1 MTTTIRHILTVF
13 ILASLTGCFIQ
24 TKTRK
29 PKSDLKTQTLTV
41 YKIDERVQVENIQI
55 TKLDTTLNLFKGESL
70 IGITV
75 KGTIKTVIDPEL
87 KSKYYFDKLDF
98 VETIENFGRQITI
111 EIIPFL
117 KKTNP
122 NLKKD
127 KPTKNNVK
135 YKQFADKTEFEFYC
149 EKKVITPGM
158 GKYQIGFVCGQKK
171 ETIWLFRR
179 K

>member
-13 ILASLTGCFIQ
+13 ILVSLTGCFIQ

-41 YKIDERVQVENIQI
+41 YKIDERVQVETIQI

-87 KSKYYFDKLDF
+87 KSN
-98 VETIENFGRQITI
+98 TI
-111 EIIPFL
+111 L
-117 KKTNP
+117 TN
-122 NLKKD
+122 
-127 KPTKNNVK
+127 
-135 YKQFADKTEFEFYC
+135 
-149 EKKVITPGM
+149 
-158 GKYQIGFVCGQKK
+158 
-171 ETIWLFRR
+171 
-179 K
+179 